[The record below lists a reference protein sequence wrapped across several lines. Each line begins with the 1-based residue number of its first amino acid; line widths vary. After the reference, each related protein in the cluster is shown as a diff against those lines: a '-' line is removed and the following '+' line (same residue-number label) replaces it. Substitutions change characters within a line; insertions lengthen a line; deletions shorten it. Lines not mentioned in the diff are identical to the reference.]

1 MITLKSILLPSDF
14 SECAAEAARYALALA
29 EQFDAH
35 LHLLHVIH
43 DITSQ
48 VPDFG
53 MGLAFPAYVE
63 HLPERIQ
70 KLEEEAIRNLAEL
83 TPDGW
88 SARHGATIAVKRGQP
103 FVEIIRYAREHDV
116 DLIVVG
122 THGRSALAHALL
134 GSVAERVVRK
144 APCPVLTV
152 RPASH
157 SFVMP

>member
-1 MITLKSILLPSDF
+1 MIKLKSILLPTDF
-14 SECAAEAARYALALA
+14 SECAGEATRYAFALA

-43 DITSQ
+43 DISTQ

-63 HLPERIQ
+63 HIPERKQ
-70 KLEEEAIRNLAEL
+70 QQEEEAIRKLAEL
-83 TPDGW
+83 PPPGW
-88 SARHGATIAVKRGQP
+88 SEQHGVTIAVKRGQP
-103 FVEIIRYAREHDV
+103 FVEIIRYARTHEV
-116 DLIVVG
+116 DLIVIG
-122 THGRSALAHALL
+122 THGRSALAHAMI

-144 APCPVLTV
+144 APCPTLTV
-152 RPASH
+152 RPKSH

>member
-1 MITLKSILLPSDF
+1 MIKLKSILLPTDF
-14 SECAAEAARYALALA
+14 SECATDAARYAFALA
-29 EQFDAH
+29 EQFEAH

-43 DITSQ
+43 DISTQ

-63 HLPERIQ
+63 NIPERIQ
-70 KLEEEAIRNLAEL
+70 KQEEAAIHNLSAL

-88 SARHGATIAVKRGQP
+88 SKEYGVTIAVKHGQP

-116 DLIVVG
+116 DLIVIG
-122 THGRSALAHALL
+122 THGRTALSHALM

-144 APCPVLTV
+144 APCPTLTV